1 MKSYVSLLFIVATF
15 MVGIGCQSD
24 QDGTTSNSGEAHAAH
39 THEASTS
46 DAPDVRTV
54 TGALSGFDCAVVGQL
69 CPSTHRG
76 GDYTTGVFT
85 EDESFYFVVN
95 IPNSFLTQYFLETVE
110 VDGTLYRPY
119 DHAVE
124 PETIHLL
131 ADGER
136 QLVYESGYFI
146 DENGERA
153 TFHEGQFRN
162 GEWVVP

>member
-1 MKSYVSLLFIVATF
+1 MNLKSTFLFVLVACT
-15 MVGIGCQSD
+15 ITAGCQLD
-24 QDGTTSNSGEAHAAH
+24 
-39 THEASTS
+39 S
-46 DAPDVRTV
+46 DAETSAREAQAQEHTQAADDEPRTETV
-54 TGALSGFDCAVVGQL
+54 TGQLSGFDCAVVGEL

-110 VDGTLYRPY
+110 IEGTVYGPY

-136 QLVYESGYFI
+136 RRVYDAGYFI
-146 DENGERA
+146 DEDGERA
-153 TFHEGQFRN
+153 TFHEGQYRD
-162 GEWVVP
+162 GQWIVP

>member
-1 MKSYVSLLFIVATF
+1 MFIVAIG
-15 MVGIGCQSD
+15 MIAVGCQSD
-24 QDGTTSNSGEAHAAH
+24 RDASSMDGGEAQAAQ
-39 THEASTS
+39 TQDVTASDEPS
-46 DAPDVRTV
+46 GQTV
-54 TGALSGFDCAVVGQL
+54 TGQLSGFDCAVVGQL

-110 VDGTLYRPY
+110 IEGTVYGPY

-136 QLVYESGYFI
+136 RRVYDAGYFI
-146 DENGERA
+146 DEDGERA
-153 TFHEGQFRN
+153 TFHEGQYRD
-162 GEWVVP
+162 GQWVVP

>member
-1 MKSYVSLLFIVATF
+1 MNLKSAFLLVLVACT
-15 MVGIGCQSD
+15 ITAGCQLD
-24 QDGTTSNSGEAHAAH
+24 
-39 THEASTS
+39 S
-46 DAPDVRTV
+46 DAETPVREAQAQEHTQAADDEPRMESV
-54 TGALSGFDCAVVGQL
+54 TGQLSGFDCAVVGEL

-110 VDGTLYRPY
+110 IEGTVYGPY

-136 QLVYESGYFI
+136 RRVYDAGYFI
-146 DENGERA
+146 DEDGQRA
-153 TFHEGQFRN
+153 TFHEGQYRD
-162 GEWVVP
+162 GQWIVP